1 MKFYGIIYP
10 FRGIMILVG
19 VEVKLSFVN
28 LYNLRKVRKNP
39 LSQRRFRPV

>member
-19 VEVKLSFVN
+19 VEVKFSFVN
-28 LYNLRKVRKNP
+28 LYNLRKVESTYVSTLYR
-39 LSQRRFRPV
+39 LF